1 MPPVDDRISAATEAF
16 RELLTIMARLR
27 SPNGGCPWDLEQTL
41 TSLGPMLLE
50 ETYEVISAAGSSP
63 EALKEELGDLASILA
78 LYCQIATDESAF
90 TATDVLRGICQKL
103 IRRHPHIYGDTAVSG
118 TGEVL
123 KNWEKIKQSEGSSRK
138 FLLDSVP
145 AHLPALLRAQRVSE
159 KCARVGFE
167 WKNFS
172 EIKEKVVEELNE
184 FLEAANES
192 PDDRA
197 HQEEEFGDLLF
208 ALVQVARRM
217 NFSAEDLL
225 RRATDKFMRRFRSI
239 EELAYAR
246 GHETGIN
253 DLTLKAM
260 DSLWEEVKAAEKRDT
275 PRP

>member
-1 MPPVDDRISAATEAF
+1 MPLTDPRITEAAAAF
-16 RELLTIMARLR
+16 QELLAIMARLR
-27 SPNGGCPWDLEQTL
+27 SPEGGCPWDLEQTL

-50 ETYEVISAAGSSP
+50 ETYEVISAAESST
-63 EALKEELGDLASILA
+63 ENLKEELGDLTSLIA

-90 TATDVLRGICQKL
+90 TASDVLRGICEKL
-103 IRRHPHIYGDTAVSG
+103 VRRHPHVFGDAAVSG
-118 TGEVL
+118 TGDVL
-123 KNWEKIKQSEGSSRK
+123 RNWEKIKQSEGTSRK
-138 FLLDSVP
+138 YVLDSVP
-145 AHLPALLRAQRVSE
+145 AHLPALLKAQRVSE

-217 NFSAEDLL
+217 DFSAEDLL

-239 EELAYAR
+239 EELAYHR
-246 GHETGIN
+246 GNGTGIK
-253 DLTLKAM
+253 DLTLEAM
-260 DSLWEEVKAAEKRDT
+260 DSLWEEVKAAEKRGT
-275 PRP
+275 PQS